1 MRRREFI
8 GSLIGTAVAWPLASH
23 AQQSAMPV
31 IGFLHA
37 LSGTSYL
44 DSLRQGLADRGFVEG
59 RDVTIE
65 YRWAEGHNER
75 LPVLAKEL
83 VSLAPNAIVV
93 QGSPAVAALRRKISP
108 YRSCSEIRTRHQS
121 QDRQGAWHHHPTIHH
136 GPSRRGDR
144 VKRQRAWQVTRKHV
158 GTLR

>member
-8 GSLIGTAVAWPLASH
+8 TLLGCAAVAWPLASR

-108 YRSCSEIRTRHQS
+108 YRS
-121 QDRQGAWHHHPTIHH
+121 
-136 GPSRRGDR
+136 
-144 VKRQRAWQVTRKHV
+144 
-158 GTLR
+158 